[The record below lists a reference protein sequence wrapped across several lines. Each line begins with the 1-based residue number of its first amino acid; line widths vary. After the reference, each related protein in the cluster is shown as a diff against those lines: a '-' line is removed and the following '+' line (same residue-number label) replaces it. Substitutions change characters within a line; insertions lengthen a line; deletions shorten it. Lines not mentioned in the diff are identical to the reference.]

1 MDVNN
6 ASLHGDLHEEVYIQP
21 PPGVEAPTGYVCR
34 LRRAL
39 YGLKQAPRA
48 WFERF
53 SSVIRAAGFTPSEHD
68 PALFIHTSQR
78 GRTLLLLYVDDMLIT
93 GDDMDY
99 VAFVKKKLSEQFM
112 MSDLGPLSYF
122 LGIEVHSDGDGYYL
136 SQHRY
141 VQDLL
146 ARSGMID
153 TRTAA
158 TPMELHLQLRPTDG
172 VPLTDPSRYRQLVGS
187 LVYLTVTRSD
197 IAHAILSLA
206 TVSLLVLR
214 LLPGS
219 PRSRLRC
226 HVLV

>member
-1 MDVNN
+1 MT
-6 ASLHGDLHEEVYIQP
+6 
-21 PPGVEAPTGYVCR
+21 GVQTCALPIYVCR

-68 PALFIHTSQR
+68 PALFIHTSQQ

-99 VAFVKKKLSEQFM
+99 VAFVKKKLGEQFM

-122 LGIEVHSDGDGYYL
+122 LGIEVHSDSDGYYL

-146 ARSGMID
+146 ARSGMTD

-158 TPMELHLQLRPTDG
+158 HLVEQRHEQRKGASGRGQCGTDQVLFAG
-172 VPLTDPSRYRQLVGS
+172 AYTGPAVNASVIDMGDRFR
-187 LVYLTVTRSD
+187 
-197 IAHAILSLA
+197 
-206 TVSLLVLR
+206 LLVNLVDTVEQPHP
-214 LLPGS
+214 LPKSAWS
-219 PRSRLRC
+219 PGRTQ
-226 HVLV
+226 